1 MARKILKGLAVLI
14 CIGALGP
21 LAIQMIGGPAGPSST
36 SEAEAD
42 DAGPPAEAIEAAK
55 SAIRAE
61 PKVKDFTYQPG
72 QAVEWHVGVLDDGSP
87 RHGYASYI
95 CQVLAE
101 HGASTARTHVRVVD
115 IVKVSQGENF
125 RSASLGHVACSDFR
139 VIVP

>member
-1 MARKILKGLAVLI
+1 VARKAIVGLIGLIGVMVVVFQIAGVRIAPSAYAVP
-14 CIGALGP
+14 G
-21 LAIQMIGGPAGPSST
+21 
-36 SEAEAD
+36 EAE
-42 DAGPPAEAIEAAK
+42 PPTEAIEAAK
-55 SAIRAE
+55 SAIGAE

-72 QAVEWHVGVLDDGSP
+72 QVVEWHVGVLDDGSP
-87 RHGYASYI
+87 RHGYAGYI

-139 VIVP
+139 VITP